1 MTVGGIEY
9 LDGWHGEEREEK
21 GPFRWM
27 SRDAACLLK
36 GVGGDGPRYLIFT
49 AGHPFAGPEL
59 PRLEV
64 RAAGGLV
71 GSAVIAPGFKA
82 YYFPLEGQGE
92 IRLEFRLDRDRQIPG
107 DGRRLG
113 LMVRPLEVVSPAEL
127 SEPLFSED
135 WPSPEKGAGPPGRWL
150 GAQGRLILPRPA
162 GSAPRFLALEVS
174 SEYHDLSQELAVSYD
189 GRFLG
194 RFGLVFGR
202 HEYSLALAG
211 EPWIA
216 TVEAQPSGTAAAPSS
231 GRRELALSLNK
242 LVPAELHPGDSRPMG
257 ALFVAASLHDDPARH
272 EAGLTFHDT
281 ALEEARTWAPAT
293 AAEAAVDTLEG
304 WRLEERDHEGPFR
317 WMDKE
322 AEVLVK
328 AGRGPRYLVI
338 RAGHPRTGGDPP
350 HLDIAAGERS
360 LATLL
365 VDEGFGPV
373 LVRWPEE
380 GEARARFRLDRL
392 ERVAGDG
399 RALGVMIRRL
409 RVVSPRE
416 LEAPLFGQ
424 GWHAEDRDD
433 FLPFRWIGGEAR
445 VLLPI
450 DPGAPP
456 KRLVIPIFSEFH
468 DFSQELTVS
477 MGGRLLARL
486 ALLNRWN
493 YYSIALDGAPDIR
506 TLRQDS
512 GVPEPSPPPGPVPA
526 AGPGE
531 LVLGL
536 NKLFPARYHPD
547 DARFLGARVGPLA
560 LDDDVE
566 GLESFKFFHAN
577 AILSFKEMTSGA
589 QDLRSYPTNL
599 GIDLYGR
606 CNIKPPCVY
615 CLWDKMKELEG
626 ECADVAVDR
635 ETLESYGPFF
645 RAARTL
651 VNCSFGEPLLH
662 PQFGPILDYCARHGK
677 IMEISTNGQAFTD
690 RTIRAV
696 VGKPVILYISLD
708 AATRETYAKLR
719 NDHWDEIVP
728 NLVRLNEARQQ
739 AGGLPKIYMVFIPM
753 PVNLGDLEEYFRLCK
768 RIAADALVLRPLLHL
783 WNPKI
788 ERDRGGY
795 HFDYAREMLTREQAE
810 DVIRKAEAL
819 ALRYGVPLANQFN
832 FGIIQEP
839 GGKTLEG
846 GRG

>member
-9 LDGWHGEEREEK
+9 LAGWHGEEREER
-21 GPFRWM
+21 GLFRWM
-27 SRDAACLLK
+27 TRDAACLLK
-36 GVGGDGPRYLIFT
+36 GVGGDGPRYLVVT
-49 AGHPFAGPEL
+49 VGHPFAGPDL
-59 PRLEV
+59 PRLEI
-64 RAAGGLV
+64 RAAGRLV
-71 GSAVIAPGFKA
+71 GAKSIATAFKT
-82 YYFPLEGQGE
+82 YYFPLEGTGD
-92 IRLEFRLDRDRQIPG
+92 IRLEMKLDRDHQIPG

-113 LMVRPLEVVSPAEL
+113 LMVRPLAVVSPADL
-127 SEPLFSED
+127 AEPLFDDE
-135 WPSPEKGAGPPGRWL
+135 WPLPEAGAGPPGRWL
-150 GAQGRLILPRPA
+150 GGQGRLILPRGA
-162 GSAPRFLALEVS
+162 GSRPRYLALEIS

-194 RFGLVFGR
+194 RFGLAFGR
-202 HEYSLALAG
+202 HEYSLPLTG
-211 EPWIA
+211 DPWIA
-216 TVEAQPSGTAAAPSS
+216 TVAAPSPGKEAVPAS
-231 GRRELALSLNK
+231 GPGELFLSLNK
-242 LVPAELHPGDSRPMG
+242 LVPAGLHPGDPRPMG
-257 ALFVAASLHDDPARH
+257 ALIGSAALHDDLAK
-272 EAGLTFHDT
+272 HD
-281 ALEEARTWAPAT
+281 ACLRFYGPVLEEARSWAPAT
-293 AAEAAVDTLEG
+293 AAEAAVEYLDG

-317 WMDKE
+317 WMDRE
-322 AEVLVK
+322 AEILVK
-328 AGRGPRYLVI
+328 AGRGARYLVI
-338 RAGHPRTGGDPP
+338 KAGHPEPGEDPP
-350 HLDIAAGERS
+350 RLDILSGERS
-360 LATLL
+360 LATLS
-365 VDEGFGPV
+365 VDGSFGPV
-373 LVRWPEE
+373 LIRWPEE
-380 GEARARFRLDRL
+380 GDSRVRFRLDRL
-392 ERVAGDG
+392 DRVAGDG
-399 RALGVMIRRL
+399 RALGAMLRRL
-409 RVVSPRE
+409 QVVSPQT

-433 FLPFRWIGGEAR
+433 FLPFRWAGREAR

-450 DPGAPP
+450 DPEAPP
-456 KRLVIPIFSEFH
+456 KRLIVPVFSEFH
-468 DFSQELTVS
+468 DFTQELTVS
-477 MGGRLLARL
+477 LGGRLLGRL

-493 YYSIALDGAPDIR
+493 FYSLALDGAPDIR
-506 TLRQDS
+506 TLS
-512 GVPEPSPPPGPVPA
+512 AEVAPAVSVPA

-531 LVLGL
+531 LVLGF
-536 NKLFPARYHPD
+536 NKLFPARYHPGD
-547 DARFLGARVGPLA
+547 SRTLGARVGPLA
-560 LDDDVE
+560 FDDDAE
-566 GLESFKFFHAN
+566 GLESFRFFHAN
-577 AILSFKEMTSGA
+577 AILNFREMTSGV
-589 QDLRSYPTNL
+589 QELRSFPTNL

-626 ECADVAVDR
+626 ECVDVPVDR

-645 RAARTL
+645 RSARTL

-677 IMEISTNGQAFTD
+677 IMEISTNGQAFTE

-696 VGKPVILYISLD
+696 AGKPVILYISLD

-728 NLVRLNEARQQ
+728 NLVRLNEARQK
-739 AGGLPKIYMVFIPM
+739 AGGLPKVYMVFIPM
-753 PVNLGDLEEYFRLCK
+753 PVNLGDLEEYFKLCQ

-810 DVIRKAEAL
+810 EVIRKAEAL

>member
-1 MTVGGIEY
+1 MTGGGIEY
-9 LDGWHGEEREEK
+9 LEGWHGEEREER

-27 SRDAACLLK
+27 TRDAACLLK

-59 PRLEV
+59 PRLEIWE
-64 RAAGGLV
+64 AGRLI
-71 GSAVIAPGFKA
+71 GSKSVATSFKT
-82 YYFPLEGQGE
+82 YYFPLEGTGD
-92 IRLEFRLDRDRQIPG
+92 IRLEFKLDRDHQIPG

-113 LMVRPLEVVSPAEL
+113 LMVRPLEIASPVEL
-127 SEPLFSED
+127 DEPLFDDE
-135 WPSPEKGAGPPGRWL
+135 WPSPEAGAGPPGRWL
-150 GAQGRLILPRPA
+150 AERGRLILPRP
-162 GSAPRFLALEVS
+162 GSGSPRFLALEIS

-202 HEYSLALAG
+202 HEYSLSLAG
-211 EPWIA
+211 APRVA
-216 TVEAQPSGTAAAPSS
+216 TIAAPSPGAETVPSS
-231 GRRELALSLNK
+231 GPGELVLSLNK
-242 LVPAELHPGDSRPMG
+242 LVPAGLHPGDPRPMG
-257 ALFVAASLHDDPARH
+257 ALFGTAAFHDDATRH
-272 EAGLTFHDT
+272 EAFLRFHGPT
-281 ALEEARTWAPAT
+281 LEEARSWAPAT
-293 AAEAAVDTLEG
+293 AAEAAVEYLEG

-317 WMDKE
+317 WMAKE

-328 AGRGPRYLVI
+328 GGWGPRYLVV
-338 RAGHPRTGGDPP
+338 RAGHPRLGEDPP
-350 HLDIAAGERS
+350 RLEILAGER
-360 LATLL
+360 AVGTLL
-365 VDEGFGPV
+365 VDGSFGPV
-373 LVRWPEE
+373 VLLWPEE
-380 GEARARFRLDRL
+380 GDAWARLRLDRVGG
-392 ERVAGDG
+392 VAGDG
-399 RALGVMIRRL
+399 RPLGVMVRRL
-409 RVVSPRE
+409 QVVSPRE

-433 FLPFRWIGGEAR
+433 FLPFRWLGREAR
-445 VLLPI
+445 ALLPI
-450 DPGAPP
+450 DPAAPP

-468 DFSQELTVS
+468 DFGQELTVS
-477 MGGRLLARL
+477 LGGQFLARL

-493 YYSIALDGAPDIR
+493 FYSIALAGAPDVR
-506 TLRQDS
+506 TLGEGASAPDS
-512 GVPEPSPPPGPVPA
+512 FPA
-526 AGPGE
+526 SGPGE
-531 LVLGL
+531 LVLSL
-536 NKLFPARYHPD
+536 NMLFPARYHPGD
-547 DARFLGARVGPLA
+547 PRSLGVRVGPLA
-560 LDDDVE
+560 FDDDVE
-566 GLESFKFFHAN
+566 GLESFRFFHAN
-577 AILSFKEMTSGA
+577 AILNFREMTSGVQA
-589 QDLRSYPTNL
+589 LSSFPTNL

-615 CLWDKMKELEG
+615 CLWDKMKDLEG
-626 ECADVAVDR
+626 ECVDVSVDR

-645 RAARTL
+645 RSARTL

-662 PQFGPILDYCARHGK
+662 PQFGSVLDFCARHGK
-677 IMEISTNGQAFTD
+677 IMEISTNGQAFTE
-690 RTIRAV
+690 RTIQAV

-728 NLVRLNEARQQ
+728 NLVRLNEARQK
-739 AGGLPKIYMVFIPM
+739 AGGLPKVYMVFIPM

-810 DVIRKAEAL
+810 EVIRKCEAL
-819 ALRYGVPLANQFN
+819 SVRYGVPLANQFN
-832 FGIIQEP
+832 FGIVQDP